1 MCCLVFVDLICPK
14 CGSPV
19 VWCNGG
25 DVIYDYSSQHKATCP
40 SCGYED
46 WESKFPRDNGQ
57 NVSFAT
63 EQEEKRYQEI
73 KNFNK
78 GLEELLRSLEDNKE
92 TGKPKRKNY
101 LNRLIDRIWGRE
113 NPCDSHSP
121 DTTVLVKSDH
131 KY

>member
-46 WESKFPRDNGQ
+46 WASKFPRDNGQ

-101 LNRLIDRIWGRE
+101 LKRLIDRIWGRE

>member
-1 MCCLVFVDLICPK
+1 MSCLLVVDLICPK
-14 CGSPV
+14 CGSPF

-46 WESKFPRDNGQ
+46 WEYKFPRDKGQ

>member
-1 MCCLVFVDLICPK
+1 MSCLLVVDLICPK
-14 CGSPV
+14 CGSPF

-46 WESKFPRDNGQ
+46 WEYKFPRDKGQ

-101 LNRLIDRIWGRE
+101 LKRLIDRIWGRE
-113 NPCDSHSP
+113 SPCGSHSP
-121 DTTVLVKSDH
+121 DTTVLEK
-131 KY
+131 K